1 VTQEQREALK
11 GAVGIWSMDLTHGV
25 CAQGVVHYALDECE
39 PALCGATMVDDI
51 WEKTFELLL
60 PAVRHSSSNTC
71 PECAAKAEELAAAA
85 LEALTAP
92 GHEEALADLAAENER
107 LKRALSLACSEVYRL
122 HECCPSYHRCARPDD
137 CHQAACGGNAITPGT
152 DGGDIEV
159 AICAI
164 ECWEEHYLAEAKAQ
178 RKAGDAQ

>member
-1 VTQEQREALK
+1 MTQGLRLE
-11 GAVGIWSMDLTHGV
+11 VTHGM
-25 CAQGVVHYALDECE
+25 CAQGKLHYSLDGSVT
-39 PALCGATMVDDI
+39 ALCGATMDA
-51 WEKTFELLL
+51 ESCTRHESMLL
-60 PAVRHSSSNTC
+60 PGSPDSKVCR
-71 PECAAKAEELAAAA
+71 ECAGKVLKRAEEMSAVSAGGSVA
-85 LEALTAP
+85 AP